1 MKLGLAQTNKAATN
15 WGNDTTLVVY
25 SYGGRFNQK
34 LLRFAAKFK
43 NVTGSDAK
51 NLYVSLEKKAKTG
64 GSWTQVA
71 TGKTNSSGVVVL
83 RKLLDTTY

>member
-1 MKLGLAQTNKAATN
+1 LDSIKTLKVYWCLWSFTNKAATN

-34 LLRFAAKFK
+34 VLRFAAKFK

-51 NLYVSLEKKAKTG
+51 NFTG
-64 GSWTQVA
+64 SP
-71 TGKTNSSGVVVL
+71 
-83 RKLLDTTY
+83 